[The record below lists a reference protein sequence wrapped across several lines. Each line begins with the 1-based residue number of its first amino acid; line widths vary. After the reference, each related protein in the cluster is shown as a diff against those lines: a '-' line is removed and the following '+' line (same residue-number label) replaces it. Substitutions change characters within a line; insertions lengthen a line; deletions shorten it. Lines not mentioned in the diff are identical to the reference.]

1 MPRYLG
7 GWSLLKLSRGTAEKR
22 DRRIIRSRNGQ
33 ESCVGGCGDRELTR
47 WNDHLDGRIRIVRD
61 TGKSDCGG
69 AQEGNQGF
77 DDCVEQ
83 RRRGWIRNRDFAG
96 AAANAED
103 GFDLRRGKQV
113 I

>member
-7 GWSLLKLSRGTAEKR
+7 WLIFPKVVPWHGRKK
-22 DRRIIRSRNGQ
+22 DHRIIRSRNGQ

-61 TGKSDCGG
+61 TGKSDCGS

-83 RRRGWIRNRDFAG
+83 RRRGWIRNRNFAG
-96 AAANAED
+96 AAASAED
-103 GFDLRRGKQV
+103 GFDLRRRE
-113 I
+113 